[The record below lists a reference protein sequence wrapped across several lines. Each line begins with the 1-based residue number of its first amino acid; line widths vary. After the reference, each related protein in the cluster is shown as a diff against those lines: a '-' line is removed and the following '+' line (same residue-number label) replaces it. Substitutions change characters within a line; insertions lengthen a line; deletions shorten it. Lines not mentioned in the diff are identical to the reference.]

1 MVKQVSAGFV
11 IFRRTKDGPKFLL
24 LFDRGRDW
32 NFPRGKLGAEE
43 KSFQGALRETEEE
56 TGLGRRDLRIKRG
69 FRAYERFTFMSRDK
83 KKVHKTIIFY
93 LAETNKKQVKLSHE
107 HDGFGW
113 FLYKEARELLSQYK
127 ERGGVLNKAN
137 GFIGKLYRPSHR
149 EGRRQSGPRQTR
161 QTQQS
166 G

>member
-11 IFRRTKDGPKFLL
+11 IYRRTKDGPKFLL

-32 NFPRGKLGAEE
+32 NFPRGKLTAQER
-43 KSFQGALRETEEE
+43 SFQGALRETEEE

-113 FLYKEARELLSQYK
+113 FLYQEAQELLSQYK
-127 ERGGVLNKAN
+127 ERGVVLSRAN
-137 GFIGKLYRPSHR
+137 SFIGKLHRPSHPPR
-149 EGRRQSGPRQTR
+149 RPGRRPSRQPR
-161 QTQQS
+161 
-166 G
+166 